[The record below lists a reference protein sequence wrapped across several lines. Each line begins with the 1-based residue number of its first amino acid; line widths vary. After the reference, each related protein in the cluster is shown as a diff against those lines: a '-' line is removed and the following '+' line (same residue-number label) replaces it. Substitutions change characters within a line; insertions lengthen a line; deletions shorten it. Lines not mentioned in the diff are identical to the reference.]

1 MTQPSV
7 IIVGAGPAGSV
18 LAGLLARYNVDTLLL
33 DKATFPR
40 QKTCGD
46 YLNPGTVR
54 LLTQLGLLTLVC
66 EAGAQRLW
74 GMTVASPDGTTFRAK
89 FPAVVGSHTSPF
101 ALSIPRATL
110 DGVLLEWAQESG
122 ARCVEGFRA
131 TDLIWENEQV
141 CGVTGIGPKGWETY
155 RGQIVVGAD
164 GRDSMVA
171 RRLGLRQPHPTL
183 HRTALVAYY
192 EGPAELV
199 DYGLISIG
207 VRSYCI
213 LNPIGKRLVNA
224 SIVVDHGLVRGWM
237 GHIDELFDVM
247 FQEFP
252 LAVRALSDTQR
263 AGPIRCLGPLAFRAS
278 RNAKAGA
285 LLIGDA
291 AGFYDPFTGE
301 GVGRALASAE
311 FAARE
316 ITSGLSEG
324 EHRLTEARL
333 TRFDRRQR
341 AAFKSR
347 TRLSVTL
354 QTIIRHPLTA
364 NLVARLLRRRQSV
377 ADLVLGV
384 VGDLLPPRVLIGIP
398 LRNLR
403 DPGT

>member
-18 LAGLLARYNVDTLLL
+18 LAGLLARSNIDTLLL

-89 FPAVVGSHTSPF
+89 FPAAVGSHASPF
-101 ALSIPRATL
+101 ALSITRTTL
-110 DGVLLEWAQESG
+110 DSVLLKWARDSG

-131 TDLIWENEQV
+131 TDLIWVNERV
-141 CGVTGIGPKGWETY
+141 CGVTGIGPEGRETY
-155 RGQIVVGAD
+155 QGQIVVGAD
-164 GRDSMVA
+164 GRDSMIA
-171 RRLGLRQPHPTL
+171 RRLGLRRPHPTL
-183 HRTALVAYY
+183 HRTALVSYY
-192 EGPAELV
+192 KGPTELA

-224 SIVVDHGLVRGWM
+224 SIVVDHGVVRGWT
-237 GHIDELFDVM
+237 GHIEELFDAM
-247 FQEFP
+247 LQGFP
-252 LAVRALSDTQR
+252 LAVRALSGTQR
-263 AGPIRCLGPLAFRAS
+263 SGPIRCLGPLAFRAS
-278 RNAKAGA
+278 CNARAGA

-301 GVGRALASAE
+301 GVGRALAGAE
-311 FAARE
+311 CAARE
-316 ITSGLSEG
+316 IISAFDEDD
-324 EHRLTEARL
+324 RALTEARL
-333 TRFDRRQR
+333 TRFDRQQR
-341 AAFKSR
+341 RALKSR
-347 TRLSVTL
+347 TRLGAIL
-354 QTIIRHPLTA
+354 QIIIRHPLAA
-364 NLVARLLRRRQSV
+364 NIVARLFRRHQSV

-384 VGDLLPPRVLIGIP
+384 VGDLGPR
-398 LRNLR
+398 
-403 DPGT
+403 T